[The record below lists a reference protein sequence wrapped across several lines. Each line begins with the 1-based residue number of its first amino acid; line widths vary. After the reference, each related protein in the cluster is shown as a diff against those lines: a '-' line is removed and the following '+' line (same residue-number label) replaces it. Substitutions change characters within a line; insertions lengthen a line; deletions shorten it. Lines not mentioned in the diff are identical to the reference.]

1 MTDGD
6 HFQQIEE
13 NFSRVFNRLEALAIQ
28 IADVKATGERI
39 EARLERT
46 ESTLNG
52 HMAETRASF
61 ARMAGDTT
69 EDEHDRR
76 VISEREGRAVL
87 TGDALRRALE
97 SEPKNGR

>member
-39 EARLERT
+39 EARLERI
-46 ESTLNG
+46 
-52 HMAETRASF
+52 ETRGSF
-61 ARMAGDTT
+61 ARIAGDAT

-76 VISEREGRAVL
+76 VISEREGRATL
-87 TGDALRRALE
+87 TGEALRRALE